1 MDHKRLSSPKMEWRY
16 RSVGGCIGAATSTTK
31 RTRGEAHL
39 GPHRHRHHFPHLQSA
54 EVGFLSSSG
63 LCFDYS
69 HLLKPKC
76 SDHNPKGFNANSTFT
91 EIRMILNLHEMFIL
105 DLIHECRQSSL
116 GGFPVWSI
124 VLGFVSHVLLV
135 SFLPSLSGFWYPF
148 SLLILSLFLWIPVVV
163 HCSYLALPPTRFFVR
178 W

>member
-1 MDHKRLSSPKMEWRY
+1 MDHKRSQEKEWRY
-16 RSVGGCIGAATSTTK
+16 RPAGVCAGAATSTTK

-135 SFLPSLSGFWYPF
+135 SFLPFTLSLVSSHMFFWYPF
-148 SLLILSLFLWIPVVV
+148 SLHSLDSGI
-163 HCSYLALPPTRFFVR
+163 RFPF
-178 W
+178 